1 MKRVFS
7 APAKG
12 AALSIAV
19 VFIPW
24 LRLCSEA
31 ASATADAIQCFA

>member
-7 APAKG
+7 ALARG

-31 ASATADAIQCFA
+31 ASAEANAVQCFS